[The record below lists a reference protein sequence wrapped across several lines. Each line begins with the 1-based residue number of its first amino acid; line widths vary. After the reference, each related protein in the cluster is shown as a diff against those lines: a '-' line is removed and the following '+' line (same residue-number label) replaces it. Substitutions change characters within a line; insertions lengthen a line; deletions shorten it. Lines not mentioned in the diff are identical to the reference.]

1 MKNMSNKKI
10 TYGILAALCIIG
22 LAVGIAGA
30 TDLTS
35 AVKGCTGMYGGMN
48 GGMNGGMHGGM
59 HGFGTGPGK
68 SIEDR
73 ISFLESKGIDVT
85 ELKAAHEKGDCNAA
99 RAWFTAFRAE
109 HMGGRMAGQMS
120 GNCTPCAGS

>member
-10 TYGILAALCIIG
+10 YFGIFAALCIVG
-22 LAVGIAGA
+22 LAVGIVGA
-30 TDLTS
+30 TELTS
-35 AVKGCTGMYGGMN
+35 AVKGCTGMCGGMN
-48 GGMNGGMHGGM
+48 GGM

-85 ELKAAHEKGDCNAA
+85 ELKAAYEKGDCNAA

>member
-10 TYGILAALCIIG
+10 YYGIFAALCIIG

-30 TDLTS
+30 TDLTN
-35 AVKGCTGMYGGMN
+35 AVKGCTGMYGGMY
-48 GGMNGGMHGGM
+48 GGM
-59 HGFGTGPGK
+59 HGFGMGQAL

-73 ISFLESKGIDVT
+73 IAFLESKGIDVT
-85 ELKAAHEKGDCNAA
+85 ELKAAYEKGDCNAA
-99 RAWFTAFRAE
+99 KAWFIAFREE

-120 GNCTPCAGS
+120 GKMSGNCTPCAGS

>member
-10 TYGILAALCIIG
+10 TYGIFAALCIIG

-48 GGMNGGMHGGM
+48 GGM

-68 SIEDR
+68 SMEDR
-73 ISFLESKGIDVT
+73 ISCLESKGIDVT
-85 ELKAAHEKGDCNAA
+85 ELKAAYEKGDCNTVK
-99 RAWFTAFRAE
+99 AWFIAFREE
-109 HMGGRMAGQMS
+109 HMGGRMAGHMP
-120 GNCTPCAGS
+120 GTCTPCAGS